1 MRARSSGVPVVA
13 GLLLASLT
21 LPALTHAATVPTAV
35 TKANKSVVR
44 VERFQSDAR
53 TAEKSAAFAVD
64 DQGRFLTTL
73 SAVARAPRLKVYIGK
88 RTKPYE
94 AVEVPNDAPPGL
106 TLIRIVGSAP
116 DLTPLTPANG
126 LPGDSKYWISAAPA
140 RKSARDALTRPLE
153 TQIIPPL
160 ESCSQGAGIKTVDAT
175 ARPRTNGSPVLN
187 RLGHFV
193 GVVRA
198 NPPADSRG
206 RGQCK
211 FLQFLPATRVPAHL
225 ANVPAPARS
234 DFPAVTVVIV
244 LAIVLVLANLFF
256 LLRRRNAL
264 AEPVLVK
271 PSDTPTGEPAPEAPV
286 YEVEDDLEITI
297 RPREGSMT
305 RVSPAANTTRVSRSP
320 AAPTRVSEPPDAP
333 PPDPDDELGPIS
345 LK

>member
-1 MRARSSGVPVVA
+1 MRARSSVAPVIA
-13 GLLLASLT
+13 GLLLSSLI
-21 LPALTHAATVPTAV
+21 LPAGIHAATPSAV

-44 VERFQSDAR
+44 VERFQSDTR
-53 TAEKSAAFAVD
+53 TAEKSAAFAID
-64 DQGRFLTTL
+64 DQGRFLTTT
-73 SAVARAPRLKVYIGK
+73 SAVARAPRMKVFVGK

-94 AVEVPNDAPPGL
+94 AVEIPNDAPPGL
-106 TLIRIVGSAP
+106 TLIRIVGRAP

-126 LPGDSKYWISAAPA
+126 LPGDSTYWISAAPA
-140 RKSARDALTRPLE
+140 RKSARDALTRPLKAE
-153 TQIIPPL
+153 IIPPAA
-160 ESCSQGAGIKTVDAT
+160 SCSQGAGIKTVDAT

-198 NPPADSRG
+198 NPPADPPGS
-206 RGQCK
+206 GQCK
-211 FLQFLPATRVPAHL
+211 FLQFLPATRIPAHL
-225 ANVPAPARS
+225 SRPPTPARS

-256 LLRRRNAL
+256 FLRRRKAV

-271 PSDTPTGEPAPEAPV
+271 PSDTPIGEPASEAPV

-297 RPREGSMT
+297 RPREGSTT
-305 RVSPAANTTRVSRSP
+305 RVSPAPNTTRVSRTP
-320 AAPTRVSEPPDAP
+320 AAATRVSEPPEAP
-333 PPDPDDELGPIS
+333 PPDPDDELGPIR